1 MIESPKLGEVAM
13 NKIVP
18 WDKRN
23 KKPKCCNRPNAS
35 PQEKKFCA
43 CDSGSYRRRP
53 IPEPTPG

>member
-1 MIESPKLGEVAM
+1 M

-35 PQEKKFCA
+35 PQEKKNCA
-43 CDSGSYRRRP
+43 CDTSGSYRRRP
-53 IPEPTPG
+53 LDPRPPG